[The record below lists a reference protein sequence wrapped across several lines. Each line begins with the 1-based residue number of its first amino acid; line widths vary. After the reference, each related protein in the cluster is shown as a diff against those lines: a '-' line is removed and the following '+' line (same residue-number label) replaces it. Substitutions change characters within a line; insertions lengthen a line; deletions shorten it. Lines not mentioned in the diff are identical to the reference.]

1 MNSVK
6 TSCKAALLAT
16 CSAMALGTVSME
28 AAAQASTTTPA
39 TTTTQRTTTTVV
51 KRPFVMVLMPADVF
65 AKETSTKQGC
75 WAKIYDG
82 ENYTGDSLT
91 LSGPVALADMSG
103 PFGLNWDDKVNS
115 IELGSKATMTVYD
128 NVAFQLR
135 EHTDLPEDAIRDLVL
150 MKLHAVGL
158 RGAAHLM
165 PAELSGGMAR
175 RVALARAVALDPAY
189 RG

>member
-16 CSAMALGTVSME
+16 CSAMALGAVSME
-28 AAAQASTTTPA
+28 AAAQASTATPA
-39 TTTTQRTTTTVV
+39 TTTTQRTTTTTVV

-103 PFGLNWDDKVNS
+103 PFGLNWDDKVRS

-128 NVAFQLR
+128 NVAYKDQVAQFKPGQKIP
-135 EHTDLPEDAIRDLVL
+135 DISK
-150 MKLHAVGL
+150 KLGFFDEFA
-158 RGAAHLM
+158 
-165 PAELSGGMAR
+165 SIK
-175 RVALARAVALDPAY
+175 LACAKK
-189 RG
+189 

>member
-16 CSAMALGTVSME
+16 CSAMALGAVSME
-28 AAAQASTTTPA
+28 AAAQASTAAPA
-39 TTTTQRTTTTVV
+39 TTTTQRTTTTTVV

-75 WAKIYDG
+75 WARIYDRD
-82 ENYTGDSLT
+82 NYAGDSLT

-103 PFGLNWDDKVNS
+103 PFGLNWDDKVRS

-128 NVAFQLR
+128 NVAYKDQVAQFKPGQKIP
-135 EHTDLPEDAIRDLVL
+135 DISK
-150 MKLHAVGL
+150 KLGFFDEFASIKL
-158 RGAAHLM
+158 ECAKK
-165 PAELSGGMAR
+165 
-175 RVALARAVALDPAY
+175 
-189 RG
+189 

>member
-16 CSAMALGTVSME
+16 CSAMALGAVSTE
-28 AAAQASTTTPA
+28 AAAQASTTTTTPA

-82 ENYTGDSLT
+82 ENYSGDSLT

-128 NVAFQLR
+128 NVAYKDQVAQFKPGQKVPDISKQLGFFD
-135 EHTDLPEDAIRDLVL
+135 EFASI
-150 MKLHAVGL
+150 KLECAKK
-158 RGAAHLM
+158 
-165 PAELSGGMAR
+165 
-175 RVALARAVALDPAY
+175 
-189 RG
+189 